1 MAGAGAVLPPV
12 DNLAIQPYRL
22 LLVGG
27 FFLITTARRKPILD
41 PLRRYI
47 MRIKFLFLS
56 GLTSVLSLFIL
67 LLIFQISLAGAEASQ
82 RANSNAGWKDQF
94 DSPTL
99 DSRWEWVRE
108 DPTHWSLTDNSG
120 SLRITTQEGSLW
132 MGGTGKNILLTPP
145 NMEDFQITTKVTF
158 SPSENFQTAS
168 VAVYQDDDNYIELGR
183 RYGDQDMIIFRF
195 ENGEIYSGWG
205 ITETATTVFLRL
217 IKFGDVY
224 ASSYS
229 IDGNTWKEVYQFN
242 ASFSSPKVGL
252 TAHNGPST
260 LEIPADFD
268 FFQLSEVGTTLYV
281 APGAECGEVEPCYA
295 KIQQAVDAAMPF
307 DSIKVA
313 SGNYTDISIRPRDD
327 YTTTGVVTQVVYL
340 TKSLSILGGY
350 TPDNWNTPDPESN
363 VSKLDAQGDGRVFYI
378 TGDIN
383 PKIAGLHITGGDAAG
398 LGGDRLGGMD
408 SMGGGIY
415 VWKSLVT
422 LENNIIY
429 NNTAQGGGGLFIDGP
444 TWGFPDEPGAVIMD
458 NTIISNTATS
468 GGGGINVS
476 ASAAII
482 SGNLIQ
488 NNQAKMGGGLEAWLS
503 SPYLYQNIISDNT
516 AEQTGGGIRFQWG
529 DPTLVNNVIVSN
541 HVENKHPEIGTG
553 LHIDGANLTMSHN
566 TIARNTSGD
575 DKGIGVYFVD
585 LEDWGQPTIY
595 MTNTILADQTLG
607 IFANGVSTLT
617 VNGILWH
624 NTPITI
630 TTSPTAVLSVNHQHR
645 GDPLFA
651 SDGYHLMAG
660 SAAIDK
666 GLESGISVD
675 IDGEPRPAG
684 AGYDLGADELWI
696 KIYLPLVQ
704 NE

>member
-224 ASSYS
+224 A
-229 IDGNTWKEVYQFN
+229 E
-242 ASFSSPKVGL
+242 L
-252 TAHNGPST
+252 
-260 LEIPADFD
+260 L
-268 FFQLSEVGTTLYV
+268 
-281 APGAECGEVEPCYA
+281 
-295 KIQQAVDAAMPF
+295 
-307 DSIKVA
+307 
-313 SGNYTDISIRPRDD
+313 
-327 YTTTGVVTQVVYL
+327 
-340 TKSLSILGGY
+340 
-350 TPDNWNTPDPESN
+350 
-363 VSKLDAQGDGRVFYI
+363 
-378 TGDIN
+378 
-383 PKIAGLHITGGDAAG
+383 
-398 LGGDRLGGMD
+398 
-408 SMGGGIY
+408 
-415 VWKSLVT
+415 
-422 LENNIIY
+422 
-429 NNTAQGGGGLFIDGP
+429 
-444 TWGFPDEPGAVIMD
+444 
-458 NTIISNTATS
+458 
-468 GGGGINVS
+468 
-476 ASAAII
+476 
-482 SGNLIQ
+482 
-488 NNQAKMGGGLEAWLS
+488 
-503 SPYLYQNIISDNT
+503 
-516 AEQTGGGIRFQWG
+516 
-529 DPTLVNNVIVSN
+529 
-541 HVENKHPEIGTG
+541 
-553 LHIDGANLTMSHN
+553 
-566 TIARNTSGD
+566 
-575 DKGIGVYFVD
+575 
-585 LEDWGQPTIY
+585 
-595 MTNTILADQTLG
+595 
-607 IFANGVSTLT
+607 
-617 VNGILWH
+617 
-624 NTPITI
+624 
-630 TTSPTAVLSVNHQHR
+630 QH
-645 GDPLFA
+645 
-651 SDGYHLMAG
+651 
-660 SAAIDK
+660 
-666 GLESGISVD
+666 
-675 IDGEPRPAG
+675 
-684 AGYDLGADELWI
+684 
-696 KIYLPLVQ
+696 
-704 NE
+704 